1 MTSRPFAETRRFGRA
16 LLYAAVVLGSTLAC
30 AASAGAV
37 SPGAHQRAHLTT
49 VKIVSD
55 LPLHGEDRKQTLQ
68 MVDAIRFVLQG
79 AHYRAGKYRIEFES
93 HDDSLASTGEWD
105 EGRCGRNAR
114 SYVADRAVVGVI
126 GTYNA
131 GCSAIEIPILNRAAL
146 AMVSPGNTYAG
157 LTKAAIGND
166 FGEPATYY
174 PAGGRNYAR
183 VVPSDDNEG
192 RVAAGY
198 MQRTLQ
204 ATKVFVLN
212 DRSDYGRLTAAAFED
227 EAAQLG
233 LRVVGHDG
241 WDRHNTSYVDL
252 MKRIKAAG
260 ADALF
265 IGGEE
270 FHNGARL
277 LKDKVA
283 VLGGNGRVTVVVTD
297 GFVFRS
303 LIDGAG
309 ASTVEGIVGTSPAA
323 PADRLGGAAGRFLD
337 AFSRAEGD
345 VPVYDWTIFAA
356 AATQVLLDAIARS
369 DGTRKDVV
377 EKLFATDRAK
387 TVLGPMSFDGNGDPR
402 WAVEA
407 IYRAT
412 NGKWIYV
419 GSRSYESKVKAGKV
433 AGASKKVVSLENAHP
448 ARDVYYAP
456 YLPKAD
462 RFTGES
468 ILQTRLSDAAYRLSR
483 FIGSPKTIDV
493 ACWSRWDWPKV
504 ADDDDIYST
513 FGFWMGDMPHWVHLS
528 PETCRG
534 IETLLHNRPAFPN
547 AFTADAVQTLSHEMM
562 HALGVDSEAEAECLG
577 MQVSAVLAQDLGVP
591 KHYALRLSH
600 LNLENYADL
609 PPEYIDR
616 KRCRENGVWDL
627 REDAPSPPW
636 HAG

>member
-37 SPGAHQRAHLTT
+37 SPGAHQRAHLAT

-174 PAGGRNYAR
+174 PAGGRNYTR

-198 MQRTLQ
+198 MKRTLQ

-283 VLGGNGRVTVVVTD
+283 VLGGNGGVKVVVTD